1 MLRFGFSCFAFL
13 VSRSTPFH
21 LFSFLIFCNL
31 YLTLPHSPLFCV
43 FQDMFLRLAA
53 AAAAVPAPS
62 HVTAAYG
69 PGRRPD
75 AFPRTWPAPLA
86 VVAERGGLF
95 RVAPGGQASG
105 PSSAPLGSEPAQAGG
120 PGDGPAAAAAASWE
134 TAAALQGA
142 GLGGLVKAW
151 ARAQRRAA
159 AEAAAAELEA
169 PRPAAAAA
177 AEARGAATELDPSL
191 APLTARDVQA
201 AARAVLPGE
210 LAMHAVSEGTKAA
223 LKFESHG
230 GGGGGGSSS
239 SRSSSGVGGHLSRR
253 AGLQFPAAAV
263 GKKLAAHPLLGG
275 RGVRVEAAVYLAAV
289 LEYLCAEWLELS
301 GNACRVSGQSF
312 VVSGCTFRARFQT
325 SRQSMRF

>member
-21 LFSFLIFCNL
+21 LFSFLIFFNL

-43 FQDMFLRLAA
+43 FQDMFLRLVA

-105 PSSAPLGSEPAQAGG
+105 PSSAPPGSEPAQAGG

-159 AEAAAAELEA
+159 AEAAAAELGA
-169 PRPAAAAA
+169 ARPAAA

-210 LAMHAVSEGTKAA
+210 LAKHAVSEGTKAA

-230 GGGGGGSSS
+230 GGGGGGGG

-289 LEYLCAEWLELS
+289 LEYVCAEWLELS
-301 GNACRVSGQSF
+301 GNACRESCQSF
-312 VVSGCTFRARFQT
+312 VVSAYTFWARLQT